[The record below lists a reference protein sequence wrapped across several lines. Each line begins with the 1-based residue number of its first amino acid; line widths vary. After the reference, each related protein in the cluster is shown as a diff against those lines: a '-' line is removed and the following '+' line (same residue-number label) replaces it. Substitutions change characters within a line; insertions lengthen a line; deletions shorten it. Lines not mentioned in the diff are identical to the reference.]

1 MGDGIEIEFPEKIIP
16 RIWFVVTAP
25 LMLALYYTLP
35 DVQKSSKKHLWP
47 LTFIGSMLWLGFF
60 SYLMVWWATRVG
72 QGWSMNETLMGLTF
86 VAAGTSVP
94 DLLSSVIVAKQGKG
108 DMAVSSSIG
117 SNIFDILIGLP
128 GPWLFYALIVGDGS
142 FPGQAGSLFTSL
154 VVLMIMLIAVLVCII
169 ANGWKL
175 SHRLG
180 WCMFGLY
187 VVFVCQQVLSEEPCC
202 TFLAFL
208 DKKN

>member
-1 MGDGIEIEFPEKIIP
+1 
-16 RIWFVVTAP
+16 
-25 LMLALYYTLP
+25 
-35 DVQKSSKKHLWP
+35 
-47 LTFIGSMLWLGFF
+47 
-60 SYLMVWWATRVG
+60 
-72 QGWSMNETLMGLTF
+72 MNETLMGLTF

-128 GPWLFYALIVGDGS
+128 GPWLFYALFEGEGS

-208 DKKN
+208 DQ